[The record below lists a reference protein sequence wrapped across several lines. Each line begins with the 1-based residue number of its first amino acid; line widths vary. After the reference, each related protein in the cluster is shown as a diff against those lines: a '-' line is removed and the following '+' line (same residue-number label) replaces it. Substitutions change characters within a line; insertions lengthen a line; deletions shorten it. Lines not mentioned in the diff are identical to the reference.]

1 MARDYH
7 TAQDDFGSIVQR
19 LQPMVL
25 TNFVMWL
32 DMKVAEF
39 KVYGQ
44 MLLGEFSRESRLTNY
59 PIIEIRNALRLVNQ
73 FEQICDNVNHNK
85 YQNPYCLVDCNRL
98 GEIIAILFP
107 YKILNNVQQDN
118 FPPFVVY

>member
-44 MLLGEFSRESRLTNY
+44 MLLGECSRDFLSPN
-59 PIIEIRNALRLVNQ
+59 
-73 FEQICDNVNHNK
+73 
-85 YQNPYCLVDCNRL
+85 
-98 GEIIAILFP
+98 AILP
-107 YKILNNVQQDN
+107 IL
-118 FPPFVVY
+118 